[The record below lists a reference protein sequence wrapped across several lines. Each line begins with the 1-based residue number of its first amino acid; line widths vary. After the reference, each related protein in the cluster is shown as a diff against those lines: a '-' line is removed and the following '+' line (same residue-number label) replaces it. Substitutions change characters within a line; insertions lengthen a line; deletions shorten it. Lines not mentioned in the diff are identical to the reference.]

1 MCQLTFCTT
10 VHQNSQFAINY
21 AINIEWISD
30 GICRLLQ
37 KSAYKDWAACDFA
50 KQMAGRNTGCHVP
63 DILHGCSRNFC
74 SGGSARYNLPSI
86 VPLRR

>member
-30 GICRLLQ
+30 GMPG
-37 KSAYKDWAACDFA
+37 AAA
-50 KQMAGRNTGCHVP
+50 KKCAQMLCG
-63 DILHGCSRNFC
+63 
-74 SGGSARYNLPSI
+74 
-86 VPLRR
+86 LRFR